1 MPQPKVLFT
10 REPHGFTLIELMVVV
25 AIAAILMAIAIPSYR
40 AYVLK
45 SHRPEA
51 KNALLDLAGREERF
65 YNMNTG
71 TGYTTLAS
79 NLGYNGTFP
88 VTIGSGSST
97 GDYQVSV
104 CIPASGAP
112 CSDTNASALY
122 AIAAT
127 AIGQQLNDTSCTTYV
142 VDSLGVQTAT
152 SSAGATTTTTCW

>member
-10 REPHGFTLIELMVVV
+10 REPQGFSLIELMVVV

-40 AYVLK
+40 AYVLN

-65 YNMNTG
+65 YNMNIG
-71 TGYTTLAS
+71 TGYTALAS
-79 NLGYNGTFP
+79 NLGYNSPFP
-88 VTIGSGSST
+88 VTIGSGT

-112 CSDTNASALY
+112 CSDANASALY